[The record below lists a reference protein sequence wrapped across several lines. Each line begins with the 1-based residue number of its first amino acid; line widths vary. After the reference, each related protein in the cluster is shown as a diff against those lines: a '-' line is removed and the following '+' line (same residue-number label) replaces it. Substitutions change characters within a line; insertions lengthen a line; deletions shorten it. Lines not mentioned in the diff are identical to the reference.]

1 MTKLQRARELLGGLL
16 MLAGGALVVY
26 RPASGILL
34 ITLII
39 IVTTILK
46 GLGSLTY
53 YITMARHMVGGKLQL
68 YKGIILLDIGM
79 FFMSLDNVPIFYLV
93 LYLLVANLI
102 AGVIE
107 ILGAREARQ
116 MEAGSWKLKMA
127 IGAADVLFGLASI
140 FCIGRPNILVY
151 IYAAGLIYSA
161 VLRIASAFRRTAI
174 VYIQ

>member
-16 MLAGGALVVY
+16 MLATGALVVY

-34 ITLII
+34 MILII

-79 FFMSLDNVPIFYLV
+79 FFM
-93 LYLLVANLI
+93 
-102 AGVIE
+102 
-107 ILGAREARQ
+107 
-116 MEAGSWKLKMA
+116 
-127 IGAADVLFGLASI
+127 
-140 FCIGRPNILVY
+140 
-151 IYAAGLIYSA
+151 
-161 VLRIASAFRRTAI
+161 
-174 VYIQ
+174 